1 MQLLIDYRKMMRDA
15 EMAEDEET
23 LWPRDLIVAHERITQ
38 FWAGRTKVSYQMGFT
53 STFIKYRDLE
63 WTDGDLCVVLPRVEE
78 DLIEEGKIL
87 RHCVGTYGRRHCSGE
102 PVFFIRHH
110 RRPERSYYT
119 LQINMTGTIPR
130 EIQLHGYGNERHG
143 DHKQFKH
150 TIPQKVRD
158 FCDRWERDVLTPWFA
173 DQKAQQAG
181 VKKKPHKARKMA

>member
-1 MQLLIDYRKMMRDA
+1 MVRHTPDMRSLGWIPA
-15 EMAEDEET
+15 
-23 LWPRDLIVAHERITQ
+23 
-38 FWAGRTKVSYQMGFT
+38 S
-53 STFIKYRDLE
+53 
-63 WTDGDLCVVLPRVEE
+63 
-78 DLIEEGKIL
+78 IL
-87 RHCVGTYGRRHCSGE
+87 MEKR
-102 PVFFIRHH
+102 FFA
-110 RRPERSYYT
+110 P
-119 LQINMTGTIPR
+119 NMTGTIPR